1 MSQKKATIVNLAA
14 SHVSIAV
21 FGADQ
26 GSLELQQFLVEEIAP
41 GQTND
46 DEWLVSAVN
55 AVADLVQAHGL
66 TGRRVTVIAPSFLL
80 LQKALKVLQ

>member
-26 GSLELQQFLVEEIAP
+26 GSLELQQSGGVGLAG
-41 GQTND
+41 GQ
-46 DEWLVSAVN
+46 
-55 AVADLVQAHGL
+55 
-66 TGRRVTVIAPSFLL
+66 GRE
-80 LQKALKVLQ
+80 

>member
-26 GSLELQQFLVEEIAP
+26 GSLELQQFLV
-41 GQTND
+41 
-46 DEWLVSAVN
+46 
-55 AVADLVQAHGL
+55 
-66 TGRRVTVIAPSFLL
+66 
-80 LQKALKVLQ
+80 